1 MTHFLLALNCIY
13 LFIYLG
19 EGFDSLETW
28 KFLDPSFKVPDL
40 KDSLLWLISVDHF
53 PNHLVCSVCGQIL
66 VFICI
71 KLSVT
76 WTLTEVYKDYEFSS
90 AVWKE
95 FAEVA
100 CVSDTSGLWISVVP
114 SNIPSEREVQK
125 GRHQK
130 ETERWNRLLAKDRWH
145 PACTVWTWMTKS
157 VFPGIQRS
165 QNSNL

>member
-1 MTHFLLALNCIY
+1 MTHFLVALNCIY

-100 CVSDTSGLWISVVP
+100 CVLQKHIWPVNFCRPVQHSIWERGT
-114 SNIPSEREVQK
+114 ERETPKRDRKMEQTPSQRQMAPGMHCLNVNDQICVS
-125 GRHQK
+125 
-130 ETERWNRLLAKDRWH
+130 WN
-145 PACTVWTWMTKS
+145 PEIPE
-157 VFPGIQRS
+157 F
-165 QNSNL
+165 